1 MLFGKYAD
9 IKDGTLKEEFEEMA
23 YAIRI
28 LWAKIDGRVRSK
40 NFKVAYDS
48 LNVIMEFLFLLDGWK
63 CA

>member
-1 MLFGKYAD
+1 MAD
-9 IKDGTLKEEFEEMA
+9 
-23 YAIRI
+23 AIRI